1 MNGRGRVHHD
11 ARSGAMVEGLTSEEA
26 AFRSELASAN
36 INPDSFLATD
46 YLNHFNEIV
55 MLLEMAMDMPDL
67 MEEAVGWKP
76 ASYVEHFQNSGF
88 VARELVVKAWD
99 MTSPGVRAQFEN
111 VVSQLDSLILSVL
124 DMLKDAG
131 TSDGAFDKETRVIAD
146 SAQITMQDHL
156 AMLNTIIHH
165 GSESAASEP
174 VETGASLDEVAGSSE
189 AQSQDE
195 IDQLFD

>member
-1 MNGRGRVHHD
+1 
-11 ARSGAMVEGLTSEEA
+11 MVEGLTSEEA

-67 MEEAVGWKP
+67 MEEAAGWKP

-99 MTSPGVRAQFEN
+99 MTSPGVRAQFEH
-111 VVSQLDSLILSVL
+111 VVSQLDSLILSIL

-131 TSDGAFDKETRVIAD
+131 APDGAYDKETRAIAD
-146 SAQITMQDHL
+146 SAQIAMQDHL

-165 GSESAASEP
+165 GSEGAASETGEP
-174 VETGASLDEVAGSSE
+174 VETDRSQDDAAGSTE